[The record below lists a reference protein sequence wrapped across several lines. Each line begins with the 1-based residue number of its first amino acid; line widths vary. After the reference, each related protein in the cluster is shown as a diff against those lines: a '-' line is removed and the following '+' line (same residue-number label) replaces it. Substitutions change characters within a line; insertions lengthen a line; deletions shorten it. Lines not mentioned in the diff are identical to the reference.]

1 MRRSVPLGV
10 AAIALEALAQAR
22 RDCLAC
28 SEPTAL
34 EICRRC
40 VLEADL
46 GSGFCR
52 AEPADQAHR
61 YRLGRYS
68 RATGP
73 RRGEPTSLAR
83 ALGTFKYGGDRRT
96 GHRLARLFGRFSPSL
111 PTDHDL
117 VVPVPLHPRRLRRR
131 GFNQA
136 AWLASA
142 ASRTLRVPLRAGA
155 LHRIRE
161 GHAQATLG
169 AAERRRA
176 MHDVFIARASVVD
189 AARVLLVDDVL
200 TTGSTAAAAAHC
212 LEAAGARRVDL
223 AVLLV
228 ANRA

>member
-1 MRRSVPLGV
+1 MRRSVPLAV
-10 AAIALEALAQAR
+10 AAIALEALPHADL
-22 RDCLAC
+22 DCLAC
-28 SEPTAL
+28 SEPTAV

-46 GSGFCR
+46 GSGFR
-52 AEPADQAHR
+52 EADQAHR

-68 RATGP
+68 RVTGP

-83 ALGTFKYGGDRRT
+83 ALGMFKYGGDRRT
-96 GHRLARLFGRFSPSL
+96 GHRLAQLFGRFAPSL
-111 PTDHDL
+111 PTRHDL

-142 ASRTLRVPLRAGA
+142 ASRTLRVPLCAGA

-169 AAERRRA
+169 AADRREA
-176 MHDVFIARASVVD
+176 MNDVFTAHASMVD
-189 AARVLLVDDVL
+189 GASVLLVDDVL

-212 LEAAGARRVDL
+212 LAATGARRVDL

-228 ANRA
+228 ANRY